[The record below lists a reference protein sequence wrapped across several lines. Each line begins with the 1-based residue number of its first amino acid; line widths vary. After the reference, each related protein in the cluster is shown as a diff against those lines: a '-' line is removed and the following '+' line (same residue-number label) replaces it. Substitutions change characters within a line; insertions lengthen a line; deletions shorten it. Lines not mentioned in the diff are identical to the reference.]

1 MMRIISNKKTV
12 YTRIYRFL
20 YMICT
25 VNLSL
30 SIDTSINV
38 DIDISIDTG
47 ITHQYWYEED
57 DEAQP
62 FSK

>member
-1 MMRIISNKKTV
+1 MSILISVLIPVLPSSIGNSIT
-12 YTRIYRFL
+12 IG
-20 YMICT
+20 ISAC
-25 VNLSL
+25 
-30 SIDTSINV
+30 IDTS
-38 DIDISIDTG
+38 

>member
-1 MMRIISNKKTV
+1 
-12 YTRIYRFL
+12 
-20 YMICT
+20 MICT